1 MPLRLKDTHSSLER
15 VSCVEMVADPIYP
28 EEKLEHTFV
37 RYIVPVPINL
47 KIWCIVSHRSG
58 ETEDDFIAD
67 LAFGTKCYG
76 LKAGAPSMPERAAKY
91 NRLLKIQPN

>member
-37 RYIVPVPINL
+37 RYIVPVPING
-47 KIWCIVSHRSG
+47 C
-58 ETEDDFIAD
+58 D
-67 LAFGTKCYG
+67 YNN
-76 LKAGAPSMPERAAKY
+76 KY
-91 NRLLKIQPN
+91 NQVSYYSFVGTHA